1 MPWLKTGDLAA
12 SHPLV
17 LAVRR
22 IRGTDER
29 STNEVYGF
37 VTRCATQSAGH
48 MTDYY
53 VDYGTAE
60 MFGLARTD
68 ILLKQARQTG
78 DPLER
83 SRWYSLLAKRAYD
96 TAPIMILPAA
106 SNYVFYRDNI
116 NGISAST
123 YSPMTATVGGV
134 LWKDLSKN

>member
-1 MPWLKTGDLAA
+1 MLLMTWAPDYADPDNFLYTFYA
-12 SHPLV
+12 SDGY
-17 LAVRR
+17 LAVRSNYR
-22 IRGTDER
+22 DER
-29 STNEVYGF
+29 
-37 VTRCATQSAGH
+37 
-48 MTDYY
+48 M
-53 VDYGTAE
+53 
-60 MFGLARTD
+60 D

-106 SNYVFYRDNI
+106 ANYVFYRDNI